1 MPFQPDQLTIPL
13 IQAPMAGGAST
24 PELAAAVSEAGGLG
38 FLAAGYRTAQDMH
51 EQLGKTREL
60 TSGPFGIN
68 LFVPGPPAANATEAA
83 DTSAAV
89 TAYREELLAD
99 AAAYG
104 IELPVPTGEA
114 DDDEWDAKLDVLVR
128 EPVPVVSFTF
138 GLPTPYAVES
148 LHRVG
153 SHLVGT
159 ATTVAEAEAAEACG
173 VDALCVQGPL
183 AGGHRGTH
191 DVAATP
197 EELPLSDLLAA
208 VRERVRI
215 PLIAAGGLGT
225 GEDIAAVLR
234 AGAVAAQLGTVYL
247 RADESGASRTHQDAL
262 VDPRFEETVVTRAFS
277 GRPAR
282 GLRNRFIDA
291 HDAAAPS
298 AYPQVHQL
306 TRGLRAAA
314 ARSGDAERLHLW
326 AGRRHRLARSAPAAD
341 ITRDLWEQT
350 VAALAATAG

>member
-1 MPFQPDQLTIPL
+1 MPFQPDHLTIPL
-13 IQAPMAGGAST
+13 VQAPMAGGAST

-38 FLAAGYRTAQDMH
+38 FLAAGYRTAQGMR
-51 EQLGKTREL
+51 EQRDKAREL
-60 TSGPFGIN
+60 TSRPFGIN
-68 LFVPGPPAANATEAA
+68 LFVPGPPAPSAA
-83 DTSAAV
+83 DAMA
-89 TAYREELLAD
+89 AYREELLPE

-104 IELPVPTGEA
+104 IELPVPTDEA
-114 DDDEWDAKLDVLVR
+114 DDDEWDAKLDVLVH

-138 GLPTPYAVES
+138 GLPTPYAVEA

-153 SHLVGT
+153 SYLIGT
-159 ATTVAEAEAAEACG
+159 VTTVAEAVAAEACG

-191 DVAATP
+191 DADDRP
-197 EELPLSDLLAA
+197 EEVPLLDLLAA

-262 VDPRFEETVVTRAFS
+262 IDPRFAETVVTRAFS

-282 GLRNRFIDA
+282 GLRNQFIDA
-291 HDAAAPS
+291 HDATAPS
-298 AYPQVHQL
+298 AYPQVHHL

-314 ARSGDAERLHLW
+314 AKSGDAERLHLW
-326 AGRRHRLARSAPAAD
+326 AGERYRLARSAPAAD
-341 ITRDLWEQT
+341 ITRDLWERT
-350 VAALAATAG
+350 RAALAS